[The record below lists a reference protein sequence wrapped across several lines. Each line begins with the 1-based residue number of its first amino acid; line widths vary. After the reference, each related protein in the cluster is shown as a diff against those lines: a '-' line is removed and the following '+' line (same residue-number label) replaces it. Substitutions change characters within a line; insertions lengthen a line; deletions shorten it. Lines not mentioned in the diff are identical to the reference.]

1 MNTAIAHDHGKH
13 PLTLSH
19 PLSNKCA
26 DSFPGILLPSK
37 LIICIHSNP
46 QHPAQK
52 FLLSDQQDLAESNV
66 AAPTQV
72 HTHVYGNRKLGQL
85 RSVCHEPLWFSTRD
99 ENWCFKPSSS
109 ATASSGL
116 QWGVPSAHSP
126 WIQAAHTAQTSSQFV
141 WKSWSSVEL
150 NPAPAA
156 EGAHSSDTQHC
167 AHVTWAVVT
176 HTPLP
181 AKTDCRT

>member
-85 RSVCHEPLWFSTRD
+85 RSVCHEPLWF
-99 ENWCFKPSSS
+99 FHK
-109 ATASSGL
+109 G
-116 QWGVPSAHSP
+116 
-126 WIQAAHTAQTSSQFV
+126 
-141 WKSWSSVEL
+141 
-150 NPAPAA
+150 
-156 EGAHSSDTQHC
+156 
-167 AHVTWAVVT
+167 
-176 HTPLP
+176 
-181 AKTDCRT
+181 